1 MHRSSPRMTSLI
13 GLMGRQLRLSPRKR
27 RLVRR
32 RRKDTLRIS
41 TEIRVMGLRL
51 LRNS

>member
-1 MHRSSPRMTSLI
+1 MHRFSPRMTNLI

-27 RLVRR
+27 RLLR

-41 TEIRVMGLRL
+41 TEIRVMALRL